1 MPAWQ
6 HTSSVLCTVIFKW
19 FFIFCSCEKMI
30 KVFDKALFGNVVYFI
45 SSLTLEI
52 YLVQYALFTD
62 RMNFMFPLNI
72 PVMYLMIFGVAYVL
86 KVLAQGFSQI
96 FGKEDMVVK
105 KLFKV

>member
-1 MPAWQ
+1 
-6 HTSSVLCTVIFKW
+6 
-19 FFIFCSCEKMI
+19 MI
-30 KVFDKALFGNVVYFI
+30 KVFDKALSGNVVYFI

-52 YLVQYALFTD
+52 YLVQYALFTA

-105 KLFKV
+105 KLLKV